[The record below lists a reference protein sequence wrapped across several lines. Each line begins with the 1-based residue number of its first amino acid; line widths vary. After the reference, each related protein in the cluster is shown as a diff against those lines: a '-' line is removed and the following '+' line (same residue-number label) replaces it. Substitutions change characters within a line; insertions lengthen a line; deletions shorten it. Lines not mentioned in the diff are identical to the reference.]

1 MVIFKICLVNRKTLY
16 STNFTEISRSVEK
29 RIEKLSAND
38 DWHNLWKNLFVQRFV
53 AGKLVRREV
62 KNLSKNFFHRQDL
75 SNVDMEH
82 FVDIVDQLNDE
93 GDDEEMKD
101 DQQIRVIF

>member
-1 MVIFKICLVNRKTLY
+1 M
-16 STNFTEISRSVEK
+16 
-29 RIEKLSAND
+29 SADD

-53 AGKLVRREV
+53 AGKLVRHEV

-82 FVDIVDQLNDE
+82 FVDIVDLLNDDE
-93 GDDEEMKD
+93 DEDEEMKD
-101 DQQIRVIF
+101 NEKIKVIL

>member
-1 MVIFKICLVNRKTLY
+1 M
-16 STNFTEISRSVEK
+16 
-29 RIEKLSAND
+29 SAND

-62 KNLSKNFFHRQDL
+62 KHLSKNFFHRQDL

-82 FVDIVDQLNDE
+82 FVEIVDQLNDE
-93 GDDEEMKD
+93 DGDEEMKD
-101 DQQIRVIF
+101 DQKLKVIFKLIFQMKWGIHKRLHANLDFF